1 MEVPQKQKY
10 LWKNTKELIHSWNT
24 IHLKHVYF
32 KTKVIKNICRSHSKK
47 QVVPETQT
55 VNLVA
60 EYSTRTRKMRRAH
73 ACLESRDSP
82 E

>member
-1 MEVPQKQKY
+1 MQEPFQ
-10 LWKNTKELIHSWNT
+10 
-24 IHLKHVYF
+24 
-32 KTKVIKNICRSHSKK
+32 K
-47 QVVPETQT
+47 QVVPETQM

-73 ACLESRDSP
+73 ASLESRDSP

>member
-1 MEVPQKQKY
+1 MQEPFQ
-10 LWKNTKELIHSWNT
+10 
-24 IHLKHVYF
+24 
-32 KTKVIKNICRSHSKK
+32 K
-47 QVVPETQT
+47 QVVTETQM

-73 ACLESRDSP
+73 ASLESRDSP